1 MFKKLNYVN
10 HHVFNHTNTTT
21 TMSDLFPPT
30 KIQKFL
36 TMISLAHL
44 FKTFENEEIDY
55 DLLGSM
61 TIADYKEIGVSD
73 QDYYKIINNLSL
85 IIS

>member
-1 MFKKLNYVN
+1 MYSA
-10 HHVFNHTNTTT
+10 HTTT
-21 TMSDLFPPT
+21 TMSDIFPPT

-36 TMISLAHL
+36 TMIGLSLL

-61 TIADYKEIGVSD
+61 TVADYKELGVSE
-73 QDYYKIINNLSL
+73 QDYCKIINNLNL
-85 IIS
+85 IVS

>member
-1 MFKKLNYVN
+1 
-10 HHVFNHTNTTT
+10 
-21 TMSDLFPPT
+21 
-30 KIQKFL
+30 
-36 TMISLAHL
+36 MISLAHL

-61 TIADYKEIGVSD
+61 TFTDYKEIGVSD
-73 QDYYKIINNLSL
+73 QEYRKIINNLNL

>member
-1 MFKKLNYVN
+1 
-10 HHVFNHTNTTT
+10 
-21 TMSDLFPPT
+21 MSDLFPPT

-36 TMISLAHL
+36 TMISLVHL

-61 TIADYKEIGVSD
+61 TIADYKEIGVSE